1 MLETIKKML
10 QTAGEINRYKA
21 TEALERELEE
31 LQNVFALL
39 IYGSFIGYS
48 SPPTHITLELLP
60 YIETELQIML
70 NKVDTANDPIGELF
84 SLFDCC

>member
-1 MLETIKKML
+1 MLEKIKKML

-21 TEALERELEE
+21 TEALEWELEE

-39 IYGSFIGYS
+39 ISGIFIGYP

-60 YIETELQIML
+60 YINTELQIML
-70 NKVDTANDPIGELF
+70 NKVDTANDPMGELF